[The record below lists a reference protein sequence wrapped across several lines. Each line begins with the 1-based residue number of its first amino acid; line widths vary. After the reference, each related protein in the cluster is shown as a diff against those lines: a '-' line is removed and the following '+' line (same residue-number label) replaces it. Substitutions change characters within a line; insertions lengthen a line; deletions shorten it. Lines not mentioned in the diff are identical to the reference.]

1 MLYNGWRSPLRNKC
15 ALTHPPFAPPPPSA
29 DSDNLQDLRELI
41 QHVLDSNVLIIFQSK
56 KVLERPWCLLELY
69 AAATNG
75 IPIVALSCAGKGY
88 DFGAA
93 ADFLTHLDTALPKV
107 NKTAVAVLEENGV
120 SAQQVAHVLSSTIPN
135 IISIHFNTS
144 ASLTAIKATMVDL
157 ANAMM
162 AAKPRPVTTQL
173 AEFLEQR
180 SAKDAEAEAKSKRA
194 SLGIGTIRGT
204 QKGVLLQKAG
214 RAESLERD
222 IAELKAA
229 HKVAFA
235 KLEAA
240 RNEEVAKLEARLEK
254 SGARNE
260 KLEAKI
266 EKLEAKL
273 GY

>member
-1 MLYNGWRSPLRNKC
+1 MP
-15 ALTHPPFAPPPPSA
+15 PPPPSA

-180 SAKDAEAEAKSKRA
+180 SAKDAEAEAKTKRA

-204 QKGVLLQKAG
+204 IKGKMMAKAS
-214 RAESLERD
+214 RADELAKEIIELKRVAAEKESENKH
-222 IAELKAA
+222 ELKA
-229 HKVAFA
+229 
-235 KLEAA
+235 E
-240 RNEEVAKLEARLEK
+240 REARGKERE
-254 SGARNE
+254 ARDKEREVHAVSLANLRE

-273 GY
+273 GF